1 MTNEKILDKLKYF
14 ENYDYD
20 DEVKIRFIENLYKLA
35 HLSFDSYVKKVDKVK
50 L

>member
-1 MTNEKILDKLKYF
+1 MTNKQILDKLKYF

-20 DEVKIRFIENLYKLA
+20 DETKIRFIENLYKLA
-35 HLSFDSYVKKVDKVK
+35 HLSFDSYVKKFDKIK